1 MSLRLMVSRN
11 GRIGMVLEKAMK
23 EDLVCVLFGCS
34 VPVLLR
40 KSGYGDSFTLVG
52 ECFLDGCMD
61 GSVLE
66 RGELI
71 ERTFCIR

>member
-11 GRIGMVLEKAMK
+11 GRIGMVAEKAIK
-23 EDLVCVLFGCS
+23 GDLVCVLVGCS

-40 KSGYGDSFTLVG
+40 ESEHGDSVTLIG

-61 GSVLE
+61 GSGLE
-66 RGELI
+66 GRGLL
-71 ERTFCIR
+71 ERTFHIR